1 MLQGWAGAPRALLGC
16 WAAGLPPLRAC
27 FSILPVGQFSV
38 TSGGC
43 DPHGHP
49 HAYVNNSWDANV
61 PRARAYFTESTS
73 QAEAWETA
81 PLPTPGPL
89 LCPMLPGLETLL
101 FCGVTLEI

>member
-61 PRARAYFTESTS
+61 YQGHVLILQKALPRLKPGKP
-73 QAEAWETA
+73 
-81 PLPTPGPL
+81 PLSPPRG
-89 LCPMLPGLETLL
+89 LCSVRCYRVWRPFFSVE
-101 FCGVTLEI
+101 